1 MNDGDAPTV
10 ALDSPGI
17 PLPVWSLLAGGTGA
31 VVWVQTSFGAFA
43 ELVVGGAHF
52 LHVALCGVT
61 LAALISGL
69 AFRHALTLM
78 TAFPLLALA
87 CIATMSEP
95 IRVAT
100 LSPARWIPW
109 TASLATFLV
118 SASTWL
124 SQPQTPIV
132 DVDRRAVAAADRR
145 ERMGALTVARLIA
158 GPALL
163 VVPAFAL
170 ALATRSSSIETA
182 SALFAHLALTFAWS
196 VAMYLFL
203 VGPMLDAERNRRA
216 DSPINKLRLALL
228 VLSSVA
234 LLALWWML
242 HR

>member
-1 MNDGDAPTV
+1 MSGGDTPSSALDAP
-10 ALDSPGI
+10 SI

-43 ELVVGGAHF
+43 ELILGGAHF
-52 LHVALCGVT
+52 LHVALCGVA
-61 LAALISGL
+61 LAALVSGL

-95 IRVAT
+95 IRAAA
-100 LSPARWIPW
+100 LAPARWIPW
-109 TASLATFLV
+109 SASLVTFLI

-132 DVDRRAVAAADRR
+132 DVDRREVAAADRR
-145 ERMGALTVARLIA
+145 ERMGALTVARLLA

-163 VVPAFAL
+163 LIPAFAL
-170 ALATRSSSIETA
+170 AWATRSNAVETA
-182 SALFAHLALTFAWS
+182 AALFAHLALTFAWS
-196 VAMYLFL
+196 VAMYLFI

-216 DSPINKLRLALL
+216 EAPTNKPRLALL
-228 VLSSVA
+228 VLSTVA
-234 LLALWWML
+234 LLALWWTL
-242 HR
+242 LG